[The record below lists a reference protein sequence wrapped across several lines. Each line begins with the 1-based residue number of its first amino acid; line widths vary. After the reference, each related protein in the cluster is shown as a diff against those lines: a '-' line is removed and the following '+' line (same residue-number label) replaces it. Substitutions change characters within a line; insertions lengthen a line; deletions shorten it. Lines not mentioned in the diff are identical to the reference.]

1 MKTAKSILAALA
13 LVYILTPI
21 TASWAADNAKTNV
34 YVDCRCTDPVGHNL
48 CSDFQQKVRES
59 IGYALTDNATS
70 GYGIGVHYSCIDLWN
85 GIDPKLTGNMSVVS
99 VAFTIYAQG
108 LPGEIYED
116 SSVFRVGKDA
126 TAEMSRTI
134 VSALG
139 QIVNANAPF
148 FKKMRATALTPSPTP
163 TPQVKYG
170 E

>member
-1 MKTAKSILAALA
+1 MKTAKSIIAAALTLA
-13 LVYILTPI
+13 CTLTPI
-21 TASWAADNAKTNV
+21 VANCASAKTNV
-34 YVDCRCTDPVGHNL
+34 YVDCRCSDPVGQHL
-48 CSDFQQKVRES
+48 CSDFKQSLRDS
-59 IGYALTDNATS
+59 IAYALVNNANN

-85 GIDPKLTGNMSVVS
+85 GIDPKLAGNMSAVS

-108 LPGEIYED
+108 LPGEMYDD

-126 TAEMSRTI
+126 TKEMSRTI

-148 FKKMRATALTPSPTP
+148 FNKMRAAALAPSPTP